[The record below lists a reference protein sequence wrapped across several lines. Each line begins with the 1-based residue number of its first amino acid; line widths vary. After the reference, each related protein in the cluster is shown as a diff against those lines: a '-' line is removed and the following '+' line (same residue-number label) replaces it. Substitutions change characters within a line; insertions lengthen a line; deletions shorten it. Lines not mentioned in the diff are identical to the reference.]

1 MSVVR
6 WENGQF
12 QKEDIT
18 DELKQ
23 KFEEKQAAAG
33 FKTTGDIY
41 EDEEY
46 IRMRLGNPAAGSY
59 DPVIAKY
66 YVKRLDSMKL

>member
-1 MSVVR
+1 VR
-6 WENGQF
+6 WQNGQF

-23 KFEEKQAAAG
+23 KFEKRHAAAG
-33 FKTTGDIY
+33 LKITEDIY
-41 EDEEY
+41 ENEEY
-46 IRMRLGNPAAGSY
+46 IRMRLGNPAPGSY

-66 YVKRLDSMKL
+66 YIKRLDTMKL